1 MPDVCCAFGCSNRR
15 STQNEG
21 LSFYRIP
28 TMETERKSELR
39 LRWIAAIRREKW
51 SETAIKSARI
61 CSAHFVTGKKSNDSL
76 HVDYVPSVF
85 LFHKIAERRSKA
97 SVERYRRCLQRGSN
111 KQKNN
116 VTNYNTKKPVNVN
129 NCENVLSE
137 SSSSELTFDCQEPN
151 EKSTQTETESHCS
164 KLKCIVSKQKIII
177 SLLKKKLKKNRIESF
192 KSKKNVKILRSK
204 LLDYKNIKFEKKLNF
219 LTGLPKF
226 ELFDW
231 ILSFM
236 KDQTVNQVVKSLS
249 FENHLLLTLMKIRLG
264 VTNYDLSIR
273 FHITKKN
280 VSLTIRKWLPKLS
293 EVLKNLIVWPSKDLL
308 RANLPKCFKNCCC
321 IIDCTEIFIARPLNL
336 TARAQT
342 YSTYKSHNTI
352 KYLIAMA
359 PAGTVSFLSAGW
371 GGRVSDKK
379 ITLKSGFLDK
389 IIHGDCVLADR
400 GFLIEEELAT
410 KGAVLRIPSFTRGKS
425 QLSARDVDISRQISH
440 ARIHVERVI
449 GRLKTFKILS
459 TNIPISQ
466 VDLLDHIMVI
476 ISGIINLNTSIMKM

>member
-151 EKSTQTETESHCS
+151 EKS
-164 KLKCIVSKQKIII
+164 
-177 SLLKKKLKKNRIESF
+177 
-192 KSKKNVKILRSK
+192 
-204 LLDYKNIKFEKKLNF
+204 
-219 LTGLPKF
+219 LPKF